1 MSPSLLAALSEFDG
15 RDMTPLESVRK
26 AHEPTAELVATLV
39 AHMGSAE
46 ERIQIAATWLLK
58 GFIRDGLELG
68 DDQVVGLSETLS
80 GIADGHA
87 ALHVCQL
94 IGGLEIPESAADA
107 YGAFARRGLDSSA
120 TFVRAW
126 ATDAL
131 HHIALQH
138 PRYADEASAAV
149 ARALADPAPSIRA
162 RARKIVE
169 RA

>member
-15 RDMTPLESVRK
+15 RDTRPLESVRTS
-26 AHEPTAELVATLV
+26 HEPTSELVATLLV
-39 AHMGSAE
+39 HMGSDE

-58 GFIRDGLELG
+58 AFVRDGLELDG
-68 DDQVVGLSETLS
+68 DAVARLSKTLS
-80 GIADGHA
+80 GIPDGHA
-87 ALHVCQL
+87 ALHICQV
-94 IGGLEIPESAADA
+94 IGRLEIPEPAADA
-107 YGAFARRGLDSSA
+107 YGAFVRRGLESSA

-138 PRYADEASAAV
+138 PRYADEASKAV

-169 RA
+169 QA